1 MQVGTSVGAPSHGER
16 VGVFAVAVGLTGG
29 EKSPVNAA
37 VAVVKCGRL
46 GMTGGVTLSVS
57 G

>member
-29 EKSPVNAA
+29 EKSSVSAV
-37 VAVVKCGRL
+37 VAVVKAGGR
-46 GMTGGVTLSVS
+46 G
-57 G
+57 